1 VECYETCLRHAPGHP
16 IAQSRLAEVMIS
28 RHEFA
33 EAEALLSSLLAKAAK
48 PDPALLHNLG
58 LAQFHQRRFAEAE
71 KTFAA
76 AHHEGLRSA
85 QATGYLV
92 KALHQQG
99 KTAAARELAE
109 RWFEMEPTDTVQ
121 GYLCLLD
128 VDHGDLAMARSRA
141 EAVLARSPD
150 NPDAATVLAHGLL
163 EDGDIAGAHAL
174 FENVNRQEPDN
185 PRALLGLGLVAVRR
199 QDLAQAAVALEQAY
213 ALMPENYGTLVIL
226 GWTRIAAN
234 DPAGAEQY
242 FRRALQLNRTFAETH
257 GGLASALVL
266 QDKRDQARAEIK
278 LAKRLGGGFGV
289 GYAESMLL
297 GLDRGQAAGS
307 ELFTQRL
314 RELPESVRVPL
325 RREIERMLGG
335 PHSAANKTSE

>member
-1 VECYETCLRHAPGHP
+1 VECYETCLRHAPGHL

-33 EAEALLSSLLAKAAK
+33 EAETLLSSVLAKTAK

-76 AHHEGLRSA
+76 AHREGLRSA

-92 KALHQQG
+92 KSLHQQG
-99 KTAAARELAE
+99 KTGPARELAA
-109 RWFEMEPTDTVQ
+109 RWLEMEPTDAVE

-128 VDHGDLAMARSRA
+128 FDHGELDRARIRA
-141 EAVLARSPD
+141 NVVLARNPD

-163 EDGDIAGAHAL
+163 EDGDTAGAGAL
-174 FENVNRQEPDN
+174 FATVQRQEPDN
-185 PRALLGLGLVAVRR
+185 PRALLGLGLVAVR
-199 QDLAQAAVALEQAY
+199 AQRHDEARELLEQAY
-213 ALMPENYGTLVIL
+213 ALMPENYGTLTIL
-226 GWTRIAAN
+226 GWTRIAAG
-234 DPAGAEQY
+234 DAAGAEAC
-242 FRRALQLNRTFAETH
+242 FRRSLELNRSFAETH

-266 QDKRDQARAEIK
+266 QDRREEARKEIK
-278 LAKRLGGGFGV
+278 LAQRLGGSFGA

-297 GLDRGQAAGS
+297 GLEESQAAGS
-307 ELFTQRL
+307 ELFDRRL
-314 RELPESVRVPL
+314 RELPPRVRMSL
-325 RREIERMLGG
+325 QREIERMIARPQQSL
-335 PHSAANKTSE
+335 NKPRA